1 MFKKRYITLAVL
13 TFLVCILAASAAS
26 AADGDN
32 LTDDALAIDA
42 SDEGDIAIE
51 EDNGEEIISS
61 PNDAEQIA
69 IDEDGSDDIVSLDET
84 PDDLIGSPSHTQYNV
99 EFDKPSYTMT
109 PSGGYIGFN
118 IEPYTGGDDYAYDFN
133 LMIYDSNGNVV
144 FNDNIYSNYED
155 TYDTCFVDELPA
167 GTYTMKILN
176 YATEGGQHYEF
187 DSATLTITKLA
198 ATITTSGH
206 YSSYY
211 NSNSK
216 YTVTVKSQDTGQAMS
231 GVKIKIQFKKGGK
244 TVTKYYTTGSGGK
257 VSIVPP
263 VGVGTWTATV
273 SLADSS
279 YTGSS
284 KTNTIKITKSGVK
297 IQVKKVSQYQGIKF
311 KIKATVKNQ
320 GGKPV
325 KEGKVQFKING
336 KTYKVSVKNGVAV
349 KKLKI
354 NKVKKYKFT
363 AKYLGTGNFKKSKT
377 AKNKVVIKKRYKT
390 KVILKKKNYKGK
402 FGSYV
407 TVKVQVRTKE
417 GKKVKD
423 GWVSFRSVTGYKH
436 WAQVKRGKASI
447 TFRLNSNYEY
457 YSYYTYYYKKT
468 AVSKFKVKYEPSSYK
483 YRCSASKKIKIKEKY
498 KCPLCGKT
506 KSHSHIIGGYYYY
519 MSVS

>member
-26 AADGDN
+26 AADGAN

-42 SDEGDIAIE
+42 SDEGNIAIE

-61 PNDAEQIA
+61 QDDAEQIA
-69 IDEDGSDDIVSLDET
+69 VDEDSSDDIVSLDET
-84 PDDLIGSPSHTQYNV
+84 PDDLIESPDYEDYNV
-99 EFDKPSYTMT
+99 EFGYDLYYIT
-109 PSGGYIGFN
+109 PNGGYVDFN
-118 IEPYTGGDDYAYDFN
+118 IEPSDYSYAYDFY
-133 LMIYDSNGNVV
+133 LRIYDSNGNQKI
-144 FNDNIYSNYED
+144 NKNLYSYD
-155 TYDTCFVDELPA
+155 YTTYLTHYVSGLSA
-167 GTYTMKILN
+167 GTYTMKIIN
-176 YATEGGQHYEF
+176 YADSHEF
-187 DSATLTITKLA
+187 DSATLVVKVLPV
-198 ATITTSGH
+198 TITTSGY

-273 SLADSS
+273 SPGSSS
-279 YTGSS
+279 YTGAS
-284 KTNTIKITKSGVK
+284 KTNTIKITKAGVK

-311 KIKATVKNQ
+311 KIKATVKSQ
-320 GGKPV
+320 SGKAV
-325 KEGKVQFKING
+325 KEGKVRFKINH
-336 KTYKVSVKNGVAV
+336 KTYTVSVKNGVAV

-423 GWVSFRSVTGYKH
+423 GWVSFRSVSGYKH

-447 TFRLNSNYEY
+447 TFRLNSNFEY

-483 YRCSASKKIKIKEKY
+483 YKCSASKKIKIKEKY